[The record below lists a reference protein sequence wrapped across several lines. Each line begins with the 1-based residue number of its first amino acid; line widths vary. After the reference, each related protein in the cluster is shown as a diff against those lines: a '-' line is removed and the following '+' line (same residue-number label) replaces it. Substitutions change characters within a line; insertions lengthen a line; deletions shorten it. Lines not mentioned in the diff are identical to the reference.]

1 MHPAIPRTASALAI
15 CAAAWSCGGRFT
27 EPAGYVEPPEPAW
40 TFCTA
45 EGAPCEF
52 QGVRQVRLGP
62 ADGPFVTAVAY
73 HAIPCA
79 PYGFGGQNP
88 APGQPLH
95 CDYGPTHLD
104 TIANP
109 APGMSGL
116 GASVIVPLGS
126 EGVSQPQFKAT
137 TTLPTKTAIGAFRT
151 TCGFATARF
160 DDPVV
165 YPGQPGASHLHVFF
179 GNTAVDAFSTP
190 ERLAASGS
198 STCRGGTLNRTAYWA
213 PALID
218 SRIGKV
224 VTPDEATFYYKTG
237 YNVDVTTIVPFP
249 AGLRMIAGNKAA
261 TAPQPHVTWLCRDPS
276 GGLVETKAGT
286 VPTICRVGDR
296 VRLQIVFPQ
305 CWDGVRLD
313 SPDHQSHM
321 AYPTYRNQPQFS
333 TCPPTHPVPLPE
345 ITEFF
350 DYVVTNAASPSFW
363 RLSSDMYAASIPGG
377 LSAHA
382 DWVNGW
388 DPQTMA
394 TIVTQ
399 CLNKGLDCDVGTIG
413 NGTTL
418 Y

>member
-1 MHPAIPRTASALAI
+1 
-15 CAAAWSCGGRFT
+15 
-27 EPAGYVEPPEPAW
+27 
-40 TFCTA
+40 
-45 EGAPCEF
+45 
-52 QGVRQVRLGP
+52 
-62 ADGPFVTAVAY
+62 
-73 HAIPCA
+73 
-79 PYGFGGQNP
+79 
-88 APGQPLH
+88 
-95 CDYGPTHLD
+95 
-104 TIANP
+104 
-109 APGMSGL
+109 
-116 GASVIVPLGS
+116 
-126 EGVSQPQFKAT
+126 
-137 TTLPTKTAIGAFRT
+137 
-151 TCGFATARF
+151 
-160 DDPVV
+160 V

-190 ERLAASGS
+190 ERLAAAGS

-218 SRIGKV
+218 SRVGKV

-237 YNVDVTTIVPFP
+237 YNVDVTTVVPFP
-249 AGLRMIAGNKAA
+249 AGLRMIAGNKTA
-261 TAPQPHVTWLCRDPS
+261 TGPQPHVTWLCRDPS
-276 GGLVETKAGT
+276 GGLIDTKAGT
-286 VPTICRVGDR
+286 VPTSCRVGDR
-296 VRLQIVFPQ
+296 VRLQIIFPQ
-305 CWDGVRLD
+305 CWDGARLD

-333 TCPPTHPVPLPE
+333 TCPSTHPVPLPE

-350 DYVVTNAASPSFW
+350 DYVVTNAASPAFW
-363 RLSSDMYAASIPGG
+363 RLSSDMYGTSIPGG

-394 TIVTQ
+394 TIVAQ